1 MTVTN
6 QHVMYL
12 AQKTAELLTGA
23 QEELKTVKWKDG
35 EANLDT
41 GYSSLACSM
50 AQNAWAVMQQH
61 DPELL
66 GEIEMVATPPD
77 INCAFSITN
86 ATTGQRTHIASHKI
100 ELKSSETYTVPG
112 SCIGKLDINQCII
125 FCKRPARNGD
135 CAYEFAWGQYHQAFE
150 FTDHDRL
157 QDRTPRPNVQ
167 FKKLGSPTQSQSY
180 QPKPA
185 LDWVSHYSQAAFN
198 RLQQLPE
205 SKKTWQEILFRQFI
219 DLVTPPN
226 PLIVSIDGNIGSGKS
241 TTWHMLKEA
250 YKLRDDVHFVEE
262 PVDSW
267 HTIVDENGVPILTN
281 FYKDKRAYAFRFQM
295 MAYISRLA
303 LLRQTVRENAGRCRV
318 IITER
323 SVDTDRNIFAKMLYD
338 SGDIAH
344 DEYTIYNMWFD
355 EFIKDLPVAGLVY
368 IRADPETC
376 IQRITKR
383 GREGETIPIEYVQK
397 CHDYHEAWINDVM
410 TCKKLVI
417 DANPEIVSD
426 AATDEANDRI
436 ATIVRFIDAL

>member
-6 QHVMYL
+6 QHMMDL
-12 AQKTAELLTGA
+12 AQKTAELLAGA
-23 QEELKTVKWKDG
+23 QEELKNVKWKDG

-41 GYSSLACSM
+41 GYSRLACSM
-50 AQNAWAVMQQH
+50 AQKAWDVMQQH
-61 DPELL
+61 DPELH
-66 GEIEMVATPPD
+66 EIEMVATPPD
-77 INCAFSITN
+77 INCAFSMTN

-100 ELKSSETYTVPG
+100 ELKSSKTYSVPG

-125 FCKRPARNGD
+125 FCKRPKSSGEG
-135 CAYEFAWGQYHQAFE
+135 AYQFAWGQYHQSFE
-150 FTDHDRL
+150 LTDHDCF
-157 QDRTPRPNVQ
+157 QDRTPRPVVH
-167 FKKLGSPTQSQSY
+167 FKKLCSPIQPQLY
-180 QPKPA
+180 QENPTI
-185 LDWVSHYSQAAFN
+185 DFVSHFSQAAIN
-198 RLQQLPE
+198 RVHGTFG
-205 SKKTWQEILFRQFI
+205 TWQD
-219 DLVTPPN
+219 DLVRQIIDFVQPPN

-250 YKLRDDVHFVEE
+250 YKSRDDVHFVEE

-267 HTIVDENGVPILTN
+267 HTIVDETGVPILTN

-303 LLRQTVRENAGRCRV
+303 LLRRTVRKHAGRCRV

-323 SVDTDRNIFAKMLYD
+323 SVDTDRNIFAKMLHD

-344 DEYTIYNMWFD
+344 DEYTIYNGWFD
-355 EFIKDLPVAGLVY
+355 EFANDLPVAGLVY

-376 IQRITKR
+376 MERINKR
-383 GREGETIPIEYVQK
+383 GREGETIPLEYIQK
-397 CHDYHEAWINDVM
+397 CHDYHDEWINGSTM

-417 DANPEIVSD
+417 DANHEIEV
-426 AATDEANDRI
+426 TANDRI